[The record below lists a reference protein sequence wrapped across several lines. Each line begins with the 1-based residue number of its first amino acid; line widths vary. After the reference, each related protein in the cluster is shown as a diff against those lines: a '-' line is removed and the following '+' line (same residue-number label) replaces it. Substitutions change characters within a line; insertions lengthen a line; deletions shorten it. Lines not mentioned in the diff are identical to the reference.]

1 MILAYVSFPLYKK
14 IIKKV
19 PSKSVSIVLALFIV
33 FIIILIPFIF
43 LTFEVTQQGY
53 SFYNSLSNNIN
64 KGALF
69 GFSCVS
75 ADSKV
80 CSLVNSAERFSSER
94 LSKYGLDKRL
104 QEAIV
109 ILKDKIAKF
118 IFTIPLLIAQ
128 ILLTFVL
135 AYFVLGDWENILK
148 KTVDLIPMREETK
161 IKLIKQFGDITHT
174 VIYAQLFVA
183 MVQGLVGAIAFYIL
197 GVPFPIILGVVMAF
211 CALIPAIGTAIIW
224 VPASLYL
231 ILMGYFSQNYFI
243 LGKGVFLFV
252 YGLLVI
258 GTIDNF
264 LLARI
269 VHKKVNVSQIIV
281 IVGVIG
287 GFSLMG
293 VIGIFVGPI
302 LLPLLITYFK
312 TFKERFN

>member
-1 MILAYVSFPLYKK
+1 M
-14 IIKKV
+14 KV
-19 PSKSVSIVLALFIV
+19 
-33 FIIILIPFIF
+33 
-43 LTFEVTQQGY
+43 
-53 SFYNSLSNNIN
+53 
-64 KGALF
+64 
-69 GFSCVS
+69 
-75 ADSKV
+75 
-80 CSLVNSAERFSSER
+80 
-94 LSKYGLDKRL
+94 
-104 QEAIV
+104 
-109 ILKDKIAKF
+109 KIAKF
-118 IFTIPLLIAQ
+118 IFTIPLMIAQ

-231 ILMGYFSQNYFI
+231 ILNGYASHTSWI
-243 LGKGVFLFV
+243 LIKGIILFV

-258 GTIDNF
+258 GLIDNF
-264 LLARI
+264 LLAKI
-269 VHKKVNVSQIIV
+269 VHAKAKVSQIIV

-287 GFSLMG
+287 GFALLG
-293 VIGIFVGPI
+293 VVGIFVGPI

>member
-1 MILAYVSFPLYKK
+1 
-14 IIKKV
+14 
-19 PSKSVSIVLALFIV
+19 
-33 FIIILIPFIF
+33 
-43 LTFEVTQQGY
+43 
-53 SFYNSLSNNIN
+53 
-64 KGALF
+64 
-69 GFSCVS
+69 
-75 ADSKV
+75 
-80 CSLVNSAERFSSER
+80 
-94 LSKYGLDKRL
+94 L
-104 QEAIV
+104 QEAIGL
-109 ILKDKIAKF
+109 LKVKIAKF
-118 IFTIPLLIAQ
+118 IFTIPLMIAQ
-128 ILLTFVL
+128 VLLAFVL
-135 AYFVLGDWENILK
+135 AYFVLSDWENILK

-161 IKLIKQFGDITHT
+161 RRLIKQFKDITYT

-183 MVQGLVGAIAFYIL
+183 MVQGFVGAIAFYIL

-231 ILMGYFSQNYFI
+231 ILMGYFSQNYFV
-243 LGKGVFLFV
+243 LGKGIFLFI

-264 LLARI
+264 LLAKI
-269 VHKKVNVSQIIV
+269 VHKRANVSQIFV

-293 VIGIFVGPI
+293 VVGIFVGPI